1 MIEITPKSAD
11 DPDIVKAAE
20 RQAMLQLVL
29 LGIAIFIILIVDI
42 CKWRLKKE
50 RNTQLSNF
58 SQEDGKYMAS
68 RNSNYTISKQSSKLS
83 RQMSSELHEDFL
95 EKTSLDKRNQI
106 SKLSQF
112 SGSSNN

>member
-58 SQEDGKYMAS
+58 SQEDGKYIS
-68 RNSNYTISKQSSKLS
+68 RNSNYTMSKQSSKLS
-83 RQMSSELHEDFL
+83 RQISSELHEDFL